1 MIIRGTCQPA
11 IAGFLIALLLAG
23 LGVESANVAQAA
35 QSTSDDRIEPVP
47 DLPPIGTI
55 PSRTGKAT
63 TAFRSTPAEASPKSG
78 KWVTWAGLDSQ
89 PATTV
94 VTMATASGIPL
105 LADWNGDGVAT
116 PGRFDAGRW
125 FYTDGAV
132 NRQQWQPLATLGSSG
147 SIPVVGDRDGDGKA
161 DIGVFS
167 NGAWQW
173 RLATG
178 APGPTESLGAPGDL
192 PVVGDWDAD
201 GRDDIGVF
209 RGGTWV
215 LRVENVRKGKVPWAG
230 KAVTVTGLPQAQA
243 VTLTFT
249 FGAAGDVPIAGD
261 WDADGRSTPGVVRA
275 GAQWILARNF
285 IRLGKT
291 TTLTYPVNAGY
302 SPLVGSQ
309 PAAVGRCPTA
319 TSAALDSASGLFQG
333 VQPPVKIKGTFA
345 IDGMREIK
353 DTVEDGLRFVMTNDL
368 TKRLKE
374 RTVMPYYDPLDTHP
388 TDEESLRRS
397 ANSAQAAAIMA
408 TTTKWRDVNGI
419 SRDTLV
425 RYARWHIRS
434 IACEHLS
441 VTPGGWGHSFQS
453 ALWATVAGQ
462 AGWML
467 WDELEE
473 PERAYVAAMVASE
486 ADYVAARGP
495 FYFRNRAGVEITP
508 GDSRS
513 DEVSWSLMAPAL
525 ALSMMPDD
533 RRAPAWRASLVSLAI
548 AAFARP
554 SDLKSKDVF
563 NGVRIGKE
571 LPGTNANE
579 DGTVTNHGI
588 VNPDYTQNVQHLW
601 WAASMLRSGRQQVP
615 ASLFLN
621 ADIVYRALA
630 VVNFPSPPYAA
641 PGGVVYQ
648 PLGVIYY
655 PMGISWGVRRPATF
669 TGVDSFANAYA
680 APDVRAADFLAA
692 HARDA
697 RALQLRFQ
705 DGHMYLPGKAEES
718 YKLGKEEY
726 ALQQMALAWWAGAV
740 RVGPSMTVTN
750 DPVPG
755 VTLEPVVP
763 IAQ

>member
-1 MIIRGTCQPA
+1 MAFAVVAAVLSSGLSVPA
-11 IAGFLIALLLAG
+11 G
-23 LGVESANVAQAA
+23 AA
-35 QSTSDDRIEPVP
+35 QPFADDRIEPVP
-47 DLPPIGTI
+47 VLPSIGTI
-55 PSRTGKAT
+55 PSRVGKAT
-63 TAFRSTPAEASPKSG
+63 SATRSTPAEASPQSG
-78 KWVTWAGLDSQ
+78 KWVTWAGLSSP

-94 VTMATASGIPL
+94 VTMPTAGGVPL

-116 PGRFDAGRW
+116 PGRFESGRW
-125 FYTDGAV
+125 FVTDGAV
-132 NRQQWQPLATLGSSG
+132 NKQQWQLLATLGASG
-147 SIPVVGDRDGDGKA
+147 NIPVVGDVDGDSKA
-161 DIGVFS
+161 DVGVFV
-167 NGAWQW
+167 NGDWQW

-178 APGPTESLGAPGDL
+178 SAGPRENFGAPGDV

-209 RGGTWV
+209 RGGTWI
-215 LRVENVRKGKVPWAG
+215 LRVLNVRKGKVPWAG
-230 KAVTVTGLPQAQA
+230 TDVTVTPIPAA
-243 VTLTFT
+243 KAATLTFS
-249 FGAAGDVPIAGD
+249 FGSAGDVPVVGD
-261 WDADGRSTPGVVRA
+261 WNGDGRSTPGVVRA
-275 GAQWILARNF
+275 GSQWILARTFAKLANPA
-285 IRLGKT
+285 T
-291 TTLTYPVNAGY
+291 MVYPLNSGY
-302 SPLVGSQ
+302 LPLVGMQ
-309 PAAVGRCPTA
+309 PARLGYCPTSTTA
-319 TSAALDSASGLFQG
+319 AQQAALDLATD
-333 VQPPVKIKGTFA
+333 VTPPVRIKGTYA
-345 IDGMREIK
+345 IEGMREIK
-353 DTVEDGLRFVMTNDL
+353 ATVEDGLRFVITNDL
-368 TKRLKE
+368 TKRLKQ
-374 RTVMPYYDPLDTHP
+374 RAGLAYYDPLDTHP
-388 TDEESLRRS
+388 SDEESLRRS

-408 TTTKWRDVNGI
+408 TTSKWRQVNGI
-419 SRDTLV
+419 DRATLV

-434 IACEHLS
+434 IACEHIAL
-441 VTPGGWGHSFQS
+441 TPGGWGHSFQS
-453 ALWATVAGQ
+453 ALWAVVAGQ

-467 WDELEE
+467 WDELQP

-486 ADYVAARGP
+486 ADYIAARGP

-525 ALSMMPDD
+525 ALAMMPGD
-533 RRAPAWRASLVSLAI
+533 RRAETWRASLVSLAI

-554 SDLKSKDVF
+554 SDLKSKAVF
-563 NGVRIGKE
+563 NGVKIGKE

-601 WAASMLRSGRQQVP
+601 WAASMLRSGRQPVP
-615 ASLFLN
+615 AALFLN

-641 PGGVVYQ
+641 PGGTVYQ

-655 PMGISWGVRRPATF
+655 PMGVSWGVRRPATF

-697 RALQLRFQ
+697 RALQLRFK
-705 DGHMYLPGKAEES
+705 DGHMYLPGNAEES

-726 ALQQMALAWWAGAV
+726 ALSQMALAWWAGAV
-740 RVGPSMTVTN
+740 KVGPSMTVTN

-755 VTLEPVVP
+755 VSLEPVVQIP
-763 IAQ
+763 Q